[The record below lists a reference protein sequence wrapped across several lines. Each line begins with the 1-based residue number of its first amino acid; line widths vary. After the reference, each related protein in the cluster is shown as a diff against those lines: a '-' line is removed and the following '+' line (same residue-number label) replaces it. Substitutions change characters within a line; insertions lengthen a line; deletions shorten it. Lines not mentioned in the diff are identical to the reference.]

1 MPAVPLPFL
10 TAWRAASSMR
20 SNSIGSL
27 GRPAAQSWV
36 AFSNWTPA
44 PRPTSGVRLMVRSAG
59 QELTRQAPY
68 VDRVFSEDDL
78 QADQFQE
85 VVGWLSVA
93 SLLGLLSLL
102 VVYLVEPN
110 WQIALMLGET
120 GLFGAAAAWIRFGQT
135 RMPRPAAV
143 ITITTG
149 MWTIAVSTGLLFP
162 MTSPVVVLMNAIS
175 VAIAFTS
182 SPKNVAVPIGIV
194 AALLSGGVVALEFF
208 ERPFDVVETPKA
220 IQATVLAVFAVVDSG
235 LVFVIFSQFVRRL
248 SLAGEQRARDE
259 QRCDHATSP
268 TVSVSSSA
276 RSPPGGQIRR
286 SSGPAGTR

>member
-149 MWTIAVSTGLLFP
+149 MWTIGINRPPVPDDFP
-162 MTSPVVVLMNAIS
+162 G
-175 VAIAFTS
+175 S
-182 SPKNVAVPIGIV
+182 SPY
-194 AALLSGGVVALEFF
+194 
-208 ERPFDVVETPKA
+208 ERDIRSDRVHLQPQERGCANRNCRGLTPN
-220 IQATVLAVFAVVDSG
+220 
-235 LVFVIFSQFVRRL
+235 
-248 SLAGEQRARDE
+248 
-259 QRCDHATSP
+259 
-268 TVSVSSSA
+268 
-276 RSPPGGQIRR
+276 PPKG
-286 SSGPAGTR
+286 